1 MKYLVPVVLVL
12 SLGSAAFAA
21 DATKAA
27 ADATKAS
34 PISDSQAKGLL
45 NADAKLKKSKHRHHH
60 HHKAAAKTTG
70 TAPAAAPASDAAPA
84 TK

>member
-1 MKYLVPVVLVL
+1 MKYLVPLVLVL
-12 SLGSAAFAA
+12 SLGSAAFAV
-21 DATKAA
+21 DAKKA

-45 NADAKLKKSKHRHHH
+45 NADANLKKSKHRHHH
-60 HHKAAAKTTG
+60 HHHKAAAKTTT
-70 TAPAAAPASDAAPA
+70 TAPAATTAPDAAPA